1 MATTYVNISKE
12 ELEEW
17 LYSLA
22 KRFTK
27 DSHTAG
33 VYLIHLSD
41 VVGVKLSS
49 TQTKGGISMGYADA
63 SMKLSLVSLVTGQ
76 TLNKKDADR
85 SHFKRTLNWKKT
97 WADGVEHWENVYTN
111 AKGFYDAIAVIKDK
125 EEYKENLLNKIE
137 SHPNWNTND
146 FIASMHQRLVE
157 GGVLTTNQEQ
167 ALMNSLNKIKA
178 PATTRVAPVQQH
190 THTPP
195 TSFTPEQEK
204 VLARMN
210 ELINKAQTRSDSFT
224 VDFTKSLITQA
235 YKGIKWTDKQKQ
247 VLINKFKHYGV

>member
-1 MATTYVNISKE
+1 
-12 ELEEW
+12 
-17 LYSLA
+17 
-22 KRFTK
+22 
-27 DSHTAG
+27 
-33 VYLIHLSD
+33 
-41 VVGVKLSS
+41 
-49 TQTKGGISMGYADA
+49 
-63 SMKLSLVSLVTGQ
+63 
-76 TLNKKDADR
+76 
-85 SHFKRTLNWKKT
+85 
-97 WADGVEHWENVYTN
+97 
-111 AKGFYDAIAVIKDK
+111 
-125 EEYKENLLNKIE
+125 
-137 SHPNWNTND
+137 
-146 FIASMHQRLVE
+146 MHQRLVE